1 MFRLNYFVAACVF
14 ALTVGAA
21 GIFNPDTALAVACNS
36 LPQSNVGN
44 CADALAIDIY
54 TPGNTGE
61 DAPLTSFSSSLPV
74 FNSASAGLS
83 SAFAATSFGVN
94 KASASR
100 GPYAQVGAANGDAGI
115 AVSTWTDQFVITGGS
130 GTGTVTFGD
139 HIHGSTSFGGYWFF
153 GFCEG
158 TFCGG
163 TNNFYPYSASTVDT
177 TVTQSITFTYGV
189 PFLLSGVLE
198 VDAGYH
204 AEAYVAASVNF
215 SSTAILDEV
224 ILPGGATLQSESGTI
239 YPLLSADSTTPLPA
253 ALPLFASGL
262 GVLGL
267 LARRRKRKSAAA
279 LAA

>member
-115 AVSTWTDQFVITGGS
+115 AVSTWTDKFVITGGS
-130 GTGTVTFGD
+130 GTDTVTFGD
-139 HIHGSTSFGGYWFF
+139 HI
-153 GFCEG
+153 
-158 TFCGG
+158 
-163 TNNFYPYSASTVDT
+163 
-177 TVTQSITFTYGV
+177 
-189 PFLLSGVLE
+189 
-198 VDAGYH
+198 
-204 AEAYVAASVNF
+204 
-215 SSTAILDEV
+215 
-224 ILPGGATLQSESGTI
+224 
-239 YPLLSADSTTPLPA
+239 
-253 ALPLFASGL
+253 
-262 GVLGL
+262 
-267 LARRRKRKSAAA
+267 
-279 LAA
+279 